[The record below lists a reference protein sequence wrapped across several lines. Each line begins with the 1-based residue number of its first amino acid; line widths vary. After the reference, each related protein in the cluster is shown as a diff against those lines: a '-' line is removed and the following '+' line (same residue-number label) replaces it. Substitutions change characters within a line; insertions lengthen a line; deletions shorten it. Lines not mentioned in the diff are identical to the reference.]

1 MYSPFRIFIVLALL
15 APALAHAAVLENP
28 SNGNFYSG
36 VSVISGWKC
45 EANGSLTV
53 RFFDTNMTPIGDP
66 VPLAY
71 LNERTDTAG
80 VCGDTNNGFVAI
92 WNYARLGRS
101 DDDEFFTA
109 VAYDNREEF
118 ARSTFK
124 VYAFKDHFGN
134 YPDHLANEDNY
145 VEFPRG
151 AFGSC
156 VAYDFHPGYGDRQQ
170 FMWNEATQH
179 MEMVN
184 VSTYVNS
191 WHSVA
196 FLDAWTDPEFGSPEC
211 SPISFGVSL
220 DNLTLAR
227 SEAEAIQNCEQ
238 ARPQG
243 CTEPCSAYWTEK
255 GSGTTTYLAREGL
268 TWQGRACHAVF
279 DCGDRDSLLVTLG
292 RTEEHAR
299 SRAPLKCEARDDQ
312 GEGYTVNIHSTG
324 CPED

>member
-15 APALAHAAVLENP
+15 APALAHSAVLENP

-36 VSVISGWKC
+36 ISVISGWKC
-45 EANGSLTV
+45 ETNGPLTV
-53 RFFDTNMTPIGDP
+53 RFFDTNSSPIGDP

-71 LNERTDTAG
+71 LNERADTAG

-92 WNYARLGRS
+92 WNYARLGSSHR
-101 DDDEFFTA
+101 DDGDFTA
-109 VAYDNREEF
+109 VAYDNGEEF
-118 ARSTFK
+118 ARHTFK
-124 VYAFKDHFGN
+124 TYAYRDYFGN
-134 YPDHLANEDNY
+134 YPDHLDNED
-145 VEFPRG
+145 VEFLRG

-179 MEMVN
+179 MEMVD
-184 VSTYVNS
+184 VSSYFNS

-196 FLDAWTDPEFGSPEC
+196 VLQASTHPEFGSPEC
-211 SPISFGVSL
+211 SPISFGASL
-220 DNLTLAR
+220 DNMTLAR
-227 SEAEAIQNCEQ
+227 SEAEAIQNCEK

-243 CTEPCSAYWTEK
+243 CTEPCRAYWTETLD
-255 GSGTTTYLAREGL
+255 GAEVARAGY
-268 TWQGRACHAVF
+268 TWQGRACYAVF
-279 DCGDRDSLLVTLG
+279 DCGDRDSLRVTLG

-299 SRAPLKCEARDDQ
+299 SRAPLKCEAEDDL

-324 CPED
+324 CPDDD